1 MALWKK
7 RIHNLLSKVFGTCF
21 KVLCKIHLFRPKVI
35 VMMDGGICSQM
46 NQYLIGQI
54 YAERGEEVGYDICWY
69 EKNGM
74 DVDGRFAR
82 RFELEEMLPDVR
94 LNSFGKLTI
103 WFYRMFLTHTSIDQK
118 PPKEKQQEGRIA
130 PVYLGGYYS
139 NLDDSVFSE
148 QFERLFI
155 GAKKALEPCELVTSM
170 SNQHK
175 CAVHVRRGDLARGD
189 NPWYGGVTDDYFFRA
204 IAYVESCHPNT
215 KFFFFSDEMDYVE
228 KNLVP
233 SIEIDYQLINEP
245 HKAYEDLLLISSC
258 DTIIASQG
266 SFGKYAAMLNEDSLL
281 VLQDDKYAKPW
292 LNRKKKVVV
301 I

>member
-1 MALWKK
+1 MVLWKK

-21 KVLCKIHLFRPKVI
+21 KILCKIHLFRPKII
-35 VMMDGGICSQM
+35 VMVDGGICSQM

-54 YAERGEEVGYDICWY
+54 YAERGENVGYDLSWY

-82 RFELEEMLPDVR
+82 KFELEEMFPDIH
-94 LNSFGKLTI
+94 LKGFGLLTT
-103 WFYRMFLTHTSIDQK
+103 WFYRMFLMHTSLEQK
-118 PPKEKQQEGRIA
+118 PPKEQEGRIA
-130 PVYLGGYYS
+130 PIYLGGYYS
-139 NLDDSVFSE
+139 NTDDLVFSN

-155 GAKKALEPCELVTSM
+155 SAKKAKVLYKLDTIAP
-170 SNQHK
+170 NQHK

-189 NPWYGGVTDDYFFRA
+189 NPWYGGATDDYFFRA
-204 IAYVESCHPNT
+204 IAYVERCHPNT
-215 KFFFFSDEMDYVE
+215 RFFFFSDEIDYVE

-233 SIEIDYQLINEP
+233 NLKIDYRLIKEP
-245 HKAYEDLLLISSC
+245 HKAFEDLLLISSC

-266 SFGKYAAMLNEDSLL
+266 SFGKYGALLNENSML
-281 VLQDDKYAKPW
+281 VIQDDKYATPW
-292 LNRKKKVVV
+292 LNRKKNTVA